1 MSLST
6 PTTCSAFT
14 CHLVIGKI
22 EHMEKFGLSHNDN
35 NREEESS
42 VSGLGKAALLA
53 GALVAAGAAYENHND
68 AVEGES
74 AHSIEAIAGLPARES
89 VPLEAFYA
97 VDEYKEI
104 LGETWDLRSVPGSD
118 SEQDRMQAS
127 LALKHGVSVVDFKN
141 AFEYKLHD
149 AGLE

>member
-1 MSLST
+1 
-6 PTTCSAFT
+6 
-14 CHLVIGKI
+14 
-22 EHMEKFGLSHNDN
+22 MEKFGLSHNDN
-35 NREEESS
+35 NSKEESS
-42 VSGLGKAALLA
+42 VGGLGKAALLA

-68 AVEGES
+68 AVEGEQALDR
-74 AHSIEAIAGLPARES
+74 AHSIEVIAGLPARES